1 MHLEYN
7 RNIFGVSFSA
17 PACFLASNPGISDAS
32 VGGAHRIP
40 PIREQLH
47 SLLNVSFLTPK
58 EKHGLLLT
66 HTTSFP
72 LRCWNSW
79 GYLSHCCWKRQVLNV
94 NSSRDLVH
102 ELGQQEAMRPHSQGL
117 LSPA

>member
-1 MHLEYN
+1 MHLGY
-7 RNIFGVSFSA
+7 RKNIFGVSFSA

-32 VGGAHRIP
+32 VGGAHLIP
-40 PIREQLH
+40 PIKEQLP
-47 SLLNVSFLTPK
+47 SLLILLNVSFLTPK
-58 EKHGLLLT
+58 EKHGLFLT

-79 GYLSHCCWKRQVLNV
+79 GYCWKCQVLNV